1 MSVHSN
7 VGRGLAPAAYLRWV
21 SRRGQA
27 PALQDNELKRSYFMI
42 TVSNLGMQF
51 GGQWLFQ
58 HVDLQFLPGNCYGI
72 IGANGAGKSTFL
84 RILTGELDSTTGSI
98 TVDPTKRVS
107 VLKQNQ
113 NAYDEYTVLDTV
125 IMGNQHLYDVM
136 KEKDAIY
143 EKPDFSDEDGLRAA
157 DLEAEFAEMGGWEA
171 ESDASRLLQ
180 GLGIGTELH
189 YDMMADTDPRL
200 KVKVLL
206 AQALFG
212 NPDIIMLDEP
222 TNNLD
227 IEAINWLEDFLL
239 DFPGMVIAVSHDRH
253 FLNTVCTH
261 TVDIDYGKIKMYVGN
276 YDFWYESSQMV
287 QAMLRNKNK
296 KNQEKIEELQLFIQR
311 FSANKS
317 KAKQATARR
326 KLLDK
331 LTVEEMPCSTR
342 RYPFVG
348 FQPERELGKDV
359 LTVKDVSLTVDGV
372 KLLDKVY
379 FSVNRTDKIA
389 FVGENE
395 LAQTA
400 LFKILMGE
408 IEPDEGS
415 VKWGVS
421 TIRSYLPK
429 DNTPYFE
436 GNAMELVDW
445 LRQYSAKKDDV
456 YLRGFLGRMLFSN
469 EDVFKPVNVLSG
481 GEKVR
486 CMLSKMMLSGAN
498 VVLLDQPTNHLDMES
513 IQAVNKG
520 LEAFPGVVL
529 LASHDHEMLTST
541 CNRVIAFQPDGT
553 IIDKYGTYDDY
564 LAWMAENKEKA

>member
-1 MSVHSN
+1 
-7 VGRGLAPAAYLRWV
+7 
-21 SRRGQA
+21 
-27 PALQDNELKRSYFMI
+27 MI

-98 TVDPTKRVS
+98 EIDPTKRVS

-113 NAYDEYTVLDTV
+113 NAYDDYTVMDTV
-125 IMGNQHLYDVM
+125 IMGNKHLYDVM

-143 EKPDFSDEDGLRAA
+143 EKPDFTDEDGLRAA
-157 DLEAEFAEMGGWEA
+157 DLEAEFAELGGWEA

-189 YDMMADTDPRL
+189 YEHMASVDPRL

-212 NPDIIMLDEP
+212 NPDIVMLDEP

-287 QAMLRNKNK
+287 QAMIRNKNK

-311 FSANKS
+311 FSANKA

-331 LTVEEMPCSTR
+331 LSVEEMPSSTR

-348 FQPERELGKDV
+348 FQSERELGKDV
-359 LTVKDVSLTVDGV
+359 LTVKDISVTVDGV

-379 FSVNRTDKIA
+379 FSVGRTDKIA
-389 FVGENE
+389 FVGEDE
-395 LAQTA
+395 IAKTT
-400 LFKILMGE
+400 LFKIVMGE
-408 IEPDEGS
+408 LEPDEGS
-415 VKWGVS
+415 YKWGT
-421 TIRSYLPK
+421 TITTSYFPL
-429 DNTPYFE
+429 DNSAFF
-436 GNAMELVDW
+436 NNCDLNLLDW
-445 LRQYSAKKDDV
+445 LAQYTADNAEESTESFK
-456 YLRGFLGRMLFSN
+456 RSFLGRMLFSGD
-469 EDVFKPVNVLSG
+469 DVFKPVKVLSG

-486 CMLSKMMLSGAN
+486 CMLSRMMLFGSN
-498 VVLLDQPTNHLDMES
+498 VLVLDQPTNHLDLES
-513 IQAVNKG
+513 ITAVNNG
-520 LEAFPGVVL
+520 LIDFKGVVL
-529 LASHDHEMLTST
+529 FSSHDHEFVQTIA
-541 CNRVIAFQPDGT
+541 NRIMEFENGKLIDKMGTYEDYIAFRR
-553 IIDKYGTYDDY
+553 
-564 LAWMAENKEKA
+564 ESVC